1 LSEAHVP
8 AVNPQILVWARES
21 AGFDVVTAAKKL
33 DLADSKTSSAIE
45 KLHDYESGQRAPS
58 RPLLVRMAN
67 QYRRPLLTFYL
78 SEPPRVGNR
87 GEDFRTLTHAVE
99 PSENALV
106 DALVRNVRARQEI
119 VKDALVSA
127 QDREALNFV
136 GSYEFSSGTEGLV
149 ERIQHSIG
157 FDREEYRQFR
167 SQAEAFN
174 YLRTRVEDAGVFTLL
189 LGNLGSHHTNLSTDV
204 FRGFALSD
212 EIAPFVV
219 INDQDAK
226 AAWSVTLLH
235 EAAHLWLGETGISG
249 GGYERAVEKFCN
261 EVASEILV
269 PEVELRARFDYD
281 ALTDRDSSIEAID
294 FLAAR
299 WKVSSRLL
307 AFRLLRESAIN
318 RQQFEQL
325 GKFFFERWEAR
336 RTKQKAK
343 SRGSEGGPSYYVL
356 KRHRVGAALLDA
368 SERLLR
374 SGELSTTRAA
384 TVLGVRALKVEK
396 MFTEPRLV

>member
-1 LSEAHVP
+1 MP

-21 AGFDVVTAAKKL
+21 AGFDVATASKKL
-33 DLADSKTSSAIE
+33 ALTDSKTSSAIE
-45 KLHDYESGQRAPS
+45 KLHTYEVGQRAPS
-58 RPLLVRMAN
+58 RPLLVRMAK

-78 SEPPRVGNR
+78 SEPPRAGNR
-87 GEDFRTLTHAVE
+87 GEDFRTLTQAVE
-99 PSENALV
+99 PSQNALV

-127 QDREALNFV
+127 QDREALQFV
-136 GSYEFSSGTEGLV
+136 GSYEFDRGIEGLV
-149 ERIQHSIG
+149 ESIQQSIG
-157 FDREEYRQFR
+157 LDREQYRQFR
-167 SQAEAFN
+167 TQAEAFK
-174 YLRTRVEDAGVFTLL
+174 YLRTCVEETGVFTLL
-189 LGNLGSHHTNLSTDV
+189 LGNLGSYHTNLSTEV

-212 EIAPFVV
+212 NIAPFVV

-235 EAAHLWLGETGISG
+235 EVAHLWLGETGISG
-249 GGYERAVEKFCN
+249 GTYERSVEKFCN

-281 ALTDRDSSIEAID
+281 ALTDRNSSIDAID
-294 FLAAR
+294 FLASS

-307 AFRLLRESAIN
+307 AFRLLRQSAIN

-325 GKFFFERWEAR
+325 GKFFFERWEAE

-343 SRGSEGGPSYYVL
+343 DRSSDGGPSYYKL
-356 KRHRVGAALLDA
+356 KRHRVGTALLNA

-396 MFTEPRLV
+396 MFNEPRLA

>member
-1 LSEAHVP
+1 VP

-21 AGFDVVTAAKKL
+21 AGFDVATASKKL
-33 DLADSKTSSAIE
+33 ALTDSKTSSAIE
-45 KLHDYESGQRAPS
+45 KLHTYEVGQRAPS
-58 RPLLVRMAN
+58 RPLLVRMAK

-78 SEPPRVGNR
+78 SEPPRAGNR
-87 GEDFRTLTHAVE
+87 GEDFRTLTQAVE
-99 PSENALV
+99 PSQNALV

-127 QDREALNFV
+127 QDREALQFV
-136 GSYEFSSGTEGLV
+136 GSYEFDRGIEGLV
-149 ERIQHSIG
+149 ESIQQSIG
-157 FDREEYRQFR
+157 LDREQYRQFR
-167 SQAEAFN
+167 TQAEAFK
-174 YLRTRVEDAGVFTLL
+174 YLRTCVEETGVFTLL
-189 LGNLGSHHTNLSTDV
+189 LGNLGSYHTNLSTEV

-212 EIAPFVV
+212 NIAPFVV

-235 EAAHLWLGETGISG
+235 EVAHLWLGETGISG
-249 GGYERAVEKFCN
+249 GTYERSVEKFCN

-281 ALTDRDSSIEAID
+281 ALTDRNSSIDAID
-294 FLAAR
+294 FLASS

-307 AFRLLRESAIN
+307 AFRLLRQSAIN

-325 GKFFFERWEAR
+325 GKFFFERWEAE

-343 SRGSEGGPSYYVL
+343 DRSSDGGPSYYKL
-356 KRHRVGAALLDA
+356 KRHRVGTALLNA

-396 MFTEPRLV
+396 MFNEPRLA